1 MLLDNV
7 AGLCVP
13 MGTCKILPPQ
23 LYKVEILTKSFDF
36 FYVCSARALS
46 NEYKISGSPDKPLFF
61 I

>member
-13 MGTCKILPPQ
+13 MGMCKILPPQ
-23 LYKVEILTKSFDF
+23 LYRVEILTKSFDF
-36 FYVCSARALS
+36 FYVCSVRALS
-46 NEYKISGSPDKPLFF
+46 NEGKYQAHPINLFVF